1 MNIGRR
7 TLPVLIGFIASI
19 AVEVSANQRLP
30 GSVYDDWSAVVNE
43 TALPD
48 ESVLFDYASRTF
60 SGRTE
65 SAMLAISFVPRF
77 HCAPTVSIRTRAN
90 DDLSAETA
98 RLEITL
104 DAERVLF
111 EGVVDEVGEFLT
123 YTIAASSD
131 EQVQLRRKI
140 DFASRI
146 SFQVLSSDA
155 KATAPVGQYLQID
168 NAIANVPVAGRDVSE
183 FDRDEAYKI
192 EFSLLGSRLATLSAE
207 KFCKGHKP
215 LAFTPR

>member
-77 HCAPTVSIRTRAN
+77 HCAPVVSIRTRAI
-90 DDLSAETA
+90 DDLSA
-98 RLEITL
+98 
-104 DAERVLF
+104 
-111 EGVVDEVGEFLT
+111 
-123 YTIAASSD
+123 
-131 EQVQLRRKI
+131 
-140 DFASRI
+140 
-146 SFQVLSSDA
+146 VLSSDA

>member
-1 MNIGRR
+1 MIIGRR
-7 TLPVLIGFIASI
+7 TLPVLIGLLASI
-19 AVEVSANQRLP
+19 AVEVSAEQRLP

-65 SAMLAISFVPRF
+65 GAMLAISFVPRF
-77 HCAPTVSIRTRAN
+77 HCAPVVSIRTRAI

-111 EGVVDEVGEFLT
+111 EGVVDEAGEFLT

-131 EQVQLRRKI
+131 EHDQLRRKI
-140 DFASRI
+140 DYASRI
-146 SFQVLSSDA
+146 SFQVLSSGA
-155 KATAPVGQYLQID
+155 RATAPVGQYLQV
-168 NAIANVPVAGRDVSE
+168 ANVPVAGRDVSE
-183 FDRDEAYKI
+183 SASDEAYTI

-207 KFCKGHKP
+207 NYCKAHKP